1 MVHFKWGINSTFQM
15 GIGISYKK
23 MEELTSIKKS
33 LVSLLHNY
41 LFDLFMSNFE
51 TRSLITKSKLGH
63 GGEPLIKS
71 EKTNTSY
78 VRKNTDGFYA
88 HNF

>member
-1 MVHFKWGINSTFQM
+1 
-15 GIGISYKK
+15 

-33 LVSLLHNY
+33 SVSLLHNY
-41 LFDLFMSNFE
+41 LFDLIMSNFE